1 MFQDST
7 IVSLGGNATSGPNLS
22 QDLADEMAD
31 CSARLMD
38 HSFACPDNTAAFL
51 SRAIP
56 PDRVDD
62 STVTSDISPDY
73 VSAALKRLKRDKAA
87 GPDEINNTF
96 TAITRTHSVPFSR
109 HFTPD
114 GLRAACCRRRLV
126 KQIFNV

>member
-1 MFQDST
+1 MT
-7 IVSLGGNATSGPNLS
+7 
-22 QDLADEMAD
+22 
-31 CSARLMD
+31 
-38 HSFACPDNTAAFL
+38 HYFACPDNTAAFL

-114 GLRAACCRRRLV
+114 GLRAACFRLRLM
-126 KQIFNV
+126 KQIISV